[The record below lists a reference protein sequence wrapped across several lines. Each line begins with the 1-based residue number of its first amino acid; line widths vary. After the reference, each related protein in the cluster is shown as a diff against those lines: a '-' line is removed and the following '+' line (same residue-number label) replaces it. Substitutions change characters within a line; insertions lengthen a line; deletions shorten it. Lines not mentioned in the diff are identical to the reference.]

1 MLDNASDLMFGPV
14 FDTVD
19 IGLVVLDSQ
28 GCIVGW
34 NEWMARVSRRSAR
47 DVLGKA
53 FLEVFPEVRQTRLPD
68 VIDDSFRAGSSSILT
83 HTLNALLPL
92 QGESGEPL
100 LHNIV
105 VRPVSSDAREL
116 LSSADHGRD
125 SGGDARA
132 CFAGAPECALS
143 RDRRFRSGR
152 DRHDR

>member
-1 MLDNASDLMFGPV
+1 MLDNASDLLFGPV

-34 NEWMARVSRRSAR
+34 NEWMARISRRQAR
-47 DVLGKA
+47 VVLGKPL
-53 FLEVFPEVRQTRLPD
+53 LEVFPEMRQTRLPD

-92 QGESGEPL
+92 QGERGQPL

-105 VRPVSSDAREL
+105 VHPVSSVHPI
-116 LSSADHGRD
+116 S
-125 SGGDARA
+125 
-132 CFAGAPECALS
+132 CPP
-143 RDRRFRSGR
+143 
-152 DRHDR
+152 

>member
-1 MLDNASDLMFGPV
+1 MLDNASDLLFGPV

-19 IGLVVLDSQ
+19 IGLVVLDSR

-34 NEWMARVSRRSAR
+34 NEWMARVSRRPAR

-53 FLEVFPEVRQTRLPD
+53 FLEVFPELRQTRLPD
-68 VIDDSFRAGSSSILT
+68 VIDDSFLAGSSSILT

-105 VRPVSSDAREL
+105 VRPVSSGRTNYCL
-116 LSSADHGRD
+116 LQITDVTLAVMR
-125 SGGDARA
+125 
-132 CFAGAPECALS
+132 
-143 RDRRFRSGR
+143 
-152 DRHDR
+152 